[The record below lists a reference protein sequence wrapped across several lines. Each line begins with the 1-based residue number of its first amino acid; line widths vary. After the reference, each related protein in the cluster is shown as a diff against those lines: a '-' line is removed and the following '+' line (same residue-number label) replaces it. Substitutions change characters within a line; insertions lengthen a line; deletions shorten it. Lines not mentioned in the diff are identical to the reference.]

1 MSANVPSDLL
11 YFCFFVFLKM
21 FCLDINYYLLQRTY
35 TYFNLRTLMFS
46 YRFIHN
52 SPSWGDS
59 YSLQMVP
66 AIHSSIYSIEYSCR
80 GLKVLFKE
88 SSLALRSNP
97 NFLEKLPVFGCI
109 SSLKW
114 QSSWQTFNFYLYI
127 YIQIWPWHFS
137 YGQNMIYC

>member
-1 MSANVPSDLL
+1 MQEIDGPKYTTLKEADLSANVPSDLL
-11 YFCFFVFLKM
+11 YFCFVLFLKM

-35 TYFNLRTLMFS
+35 TYFNLRTLMIS

-88 SSLALRSNP
+88 SSLALRSTR
-97 NFLEKLPVFGCI
+97 FV
-109 SSLKW
+109 
-114 QSSWQTFNFYLYI
+114 
-127 YIQIWPWHFS
+127 
-137 YGQNMIYC
+137 